1 MKKYEKELR
10 EIKQYNDL
18 YNSAEE
24 KYLQS
29 NNPIMSERYAKQSDR
44 AYIKEIEAWDRLVKK
59 ILKQK
64 SFMTE
69 RQANEFIRK
78 EVDSL

>member
-1 MKKYEKELR
+1 MRYEKELR

-18 YNSAEE
+18 YKSAEE

-29 NNPIMSERYAKQSDR
+29 NNPVMSERYAKQSDR
-44 AYIKEIEAWDRLVKK
+44 ASEREIEAWDNLVKK
-59 ILKQK
+59 ILKEK

-78 EVDSL
+78 GVDSLW